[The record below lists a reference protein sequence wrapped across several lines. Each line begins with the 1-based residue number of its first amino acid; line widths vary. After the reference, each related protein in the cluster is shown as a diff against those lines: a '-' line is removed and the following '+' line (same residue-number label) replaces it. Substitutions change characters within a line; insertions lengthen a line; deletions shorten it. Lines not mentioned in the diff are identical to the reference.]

1 MGKSLVSCFF
11 LRHSVVKKLIMVH
24 MEYRVGLR
32 PNRVTVSCR
41 RRQFMRTNVTRQFRS
56 RERNVHYVVVSFLG
70 TKLHGNETS
79 RYPPD

>member
-1 MGKSLVSCFF
+1 
-11 LRHSVVKKLIMVH
+11 MVH

-32 PNRVTVSCR
+32 PNRVTVGLSCR
-41 RRQFMRTNVTRQFRS
+41 RRQFMRTRYYRQFRS

-70 TKLHGNETS
+70 TKVYGNETS